1 MGILDSITLRLASS
15 DSVSVRIAIA
25 PTRRL
30 ATSGFL
36 AEHGPCRTGQVP
48 APHAGALLGVAIPRR
63 RGRQRLE
70 LLR

>member
-36 AEHGPCRTGQVP
+36 VSAMARRYLSITRVP
-48 APHAGALLGVAIPRR
+48 ILA
-63 RGRQRLE
+63 
-70 LLR
+70 